1 MLIRLYISLLS
12 GAVFLAALMLVADS
26 TDRIWQVGRASGVAA
41 FVIMTMAVCF
51 GLIQSSKALIKIR
64 IMLQPTAL
72 EIHRSLTWAG
82 LTLVGVHAVTLLLI
96 MGYTLTYT
104 VGLGILAACLI
115 VLLIITSELRNKI
128 VSLNNKNKWL
138 VTNYYF
144 DQNIKEDELIKAF
157 DDETAILDKDA
168 DQIIKE
174 YEDMRLKEEEFRS
187 LLVDEEVGGMKSLF
201 ERYKSCHKCVDVKRR
216 TGDRYAYFGNGL

>member
-128 VSLNNKNKWL
+128 VSLKVWRTIHYSSFVCYLLFL
-138 VTNYYF
+138 VHGFSSGTDSREPWMRALY
-144 DQNIKEDELIKAF
+144 ITSLALVIGLASLR
-157 DDETAILDKDA
+157 ILN
-168 DQIIKE
+168 
-174 YEDMRLKEEEFRS
+174 R
-187 LLVDEEVGGMKSLF
+187 
-201 ERYKSCHKCVDVKRR
+201 
-216 TGDRYAYFGNGL
+216 N

>member
-128 VSLNNKNKWL
+128 VSLKVWRTIHYSSFVCYLLFL
-138 VTNYYF
+138 VHGFSSGTDSREPWMRALY
-144 DQNIKEDELIKAF
+144 ITSLALVIGLASLR
-157 DDETAILDKDA
+157 ILNRINRATLPK
-168 DQIIKE
+168 
-174 YEDMRLKEEEFRS
+174 
-187 LLVDEEVGGMKSLF
+187 
-201 ERYKSCHKCVDVKRR
+201 
-216 TGDRYAYFGNGL
+216 GLYRILQVY

>member
-128 VSLNNKNKWL
+128 VSLKVWRAIHYSSFACYLLFL
-138 VTNYYF
+138 VHGFSSGTDSREPWMRALY
-144 DQNIKEDELIKAF
+144 ITSLALVIGLASLR
-157 DDETAILDKDA
+157 ILN
-168 DQIIKE
+168 
-174 YEDMRLKEEEFRS
+174 R
-187 LLVDEEVGGMKSLF
+187 
-201 ERYKSCHKCVDVKRR
+201 
-216 TGDRYAYFGNGL
+216 N